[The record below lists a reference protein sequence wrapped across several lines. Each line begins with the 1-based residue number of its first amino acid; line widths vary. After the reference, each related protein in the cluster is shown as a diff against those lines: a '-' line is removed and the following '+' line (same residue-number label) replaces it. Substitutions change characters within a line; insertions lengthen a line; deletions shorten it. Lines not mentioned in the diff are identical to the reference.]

1 MVSGFITFK
10 VNNRGDDMIL
20 EIQEIINNSYELKN
34 TIKEIGESL

>member
-1 MVSGFITFK
+1 MNVPK

-20 EIQEIINNSYELKN
+20 EIQEVINNSYELKN

>member
-1 MVSGFITFK
+1 
-10 VNNRGDDMIL
+10 MIL

>member
-1 MVSGFITFK
+1 VPK

-20 EIQEIINNSYELKN
+20 EIQEVINNSYELKN

>member
-1 MVSGFITFK
+1 MYFHVPK

-20 EIQEIINNSYELKN
+20 EIQEIINNLYELKN